1 MALVPQVVDA
11 VGPGVPVV
19 ASGGIMDGRGI
30 AASLALGAQGV
41 SLGTRFLGSAESG
54 AADAYAHAL
63 PGTPAERTVVTDL
76 VTGRPARW
84 VRNRFID
91 ALLEADPGTLG
102 WGRQAALTGDLRR
115 AAAEQ
120 GRADI
125 LPMLAGEG
133 AALSGERRPAAEIVA
148 QLVRETEA
156 ALAALPGRRSAQPR
170 GGCAA
175 RRPSC
180 RAARDADLLRVG
192 PMCSCAKALNWSI
205 VSHTSTTLM
214 PSSVPPPSGRAR
226 RRARCRQVHQPHHLV
241 VLGEVAPLNASRLP
255 RPCVSPRVSSRRC
268 DARRWRRGKRARA
281 RLRPCSRASSNTSSH
296 SSGSAISVAPRAPAT
311 SRSRRSRPACAS
323 SRPSSACRSSGAAS
337 ASRASRARASASCSG
352 RTASWP
358 TTTAS
363 VTSSRRSAAG
373 SRARC
378 GSGRSRP
385 RCRRSRS

>member
-1 MALVPQVVDA
+1 MSTLRTPLCDLLGIRVPILLAAMANGPGTPELVAAVTGAGGLGVFGASGLTCAVLERDIARVRQLAPDGPFGVNAQLAPPTPATGERERILEVLRPFRRELGLPDEPPEPPKTDTPVALIECALAAGASVVTVFDDPGPVAEATRAAGARLLPMVTTVAEARQAVAGGADAVIAQGGEAGGHRGTYGGGEARGGGTMALVPQVVDA

-120 GRADI
+120 GRPDI

-156 ALAALPGRRSAQPR
+156 ALAALPGRR
-170 GGCAA
+170 
-175 RRPSC
+175 
-180 RAARDADLLRVG
+180 
-192 PMCSCAKALNWSI
+192 
-205 VSHTSTTLM
+205 
-214 PSSVPPPSGRAR
+214 
-226 RRARCRQVHQPHHLV
+226 
-241 VLGEVAPLNASRLP
+241 
-255 RPCVSPRVSSRRC
+255 
-268 DARRWRRGKRARA
+268 
-281 RLRPCSRASSNTSSH
+281 
-296 SSGSAISVAPRAPAT
+296 
-311 SRSRRSRPACAS
+311 
-323 SRPSSACRSSGAAS
+323 
-337 ASRASRARASASCSG
+337 
-352 RTASWP
+352 
-358 TTTAS
+358 
-363 VTSSRRSAAG
+363 
-373 SRARC
+373 
-378 GSGRSRP
+378 
-385 RCRRSRS
+385 